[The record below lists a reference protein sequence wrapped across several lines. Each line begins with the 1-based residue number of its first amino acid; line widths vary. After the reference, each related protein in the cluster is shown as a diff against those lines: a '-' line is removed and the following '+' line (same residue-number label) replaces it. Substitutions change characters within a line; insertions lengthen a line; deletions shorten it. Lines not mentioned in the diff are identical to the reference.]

1 MKAFKLFNTANGDS
15 AFEEGTI
22 QELDHI
28 SSAYFFLVNDKP
40 ERRHFD
46 WHPAPR
52 RQYVITLKGSLE
64 FTVSDGSNFIVEPGD
79 VVIALDTAGTGHKW
93 RMLSEESWSRIYIV
107 LDEDQDDAFIQKA
120 V

>member
-1 MKAFKLFNTANGDS
+1 M
-15 AFEEGTI
+15 
-22 QELDHI
+22 
-28 SSAYFFLVNDKP
+28 
-40 ERRHFD
+40 
-46 WHPAPR
+46 
-52 RQYVITLKGSLE
+52 ITLKGSLE
-64 FTVSDGSNFIVEPGD
+64 FTVSDGSSFVVEPGD

>member
-1 MKAFKLFNTANGDS
+1 MRAYKLFNTPDGAS
-15 AFEEGTI
+15 AFQQGTI
-22 QELDHI
+22 QELEHI
-28 SSAYFFLVNDKP
+28 SSPYFFLVNDEP

-64 FTVSDGSNFIVEPGD
+64 FTVTDGSSFVVHPGD

-93 RMLSEESWSRIYIV
+93 RMLSQDSWSRIYIV
-107 LDEDQDDAFIQKA
+107 LQEDQHDAFLA
-120 V
+120 D